1 MIRPFLLA
9 CALCIACAACGGIS
23 EEKYIAVMTELGCS
37 LVRENTPGAE
47 KIYAQHG
54 VTQAQIDAFRK
65 SGGTAMQRAASDIAK
80 KVAACHKI
88 EY

>member
-1 MIRPFLLA
+1 MIHRLLVICVVLA
-9 CALCIACAACGGIS
+9 TCAACSGLS
-23 EEKYIAVMTELGCS
+23 EEKYISVMTELGCS
-37 LVRENTPGAE
+37 LVREGTPGAE
-47 KIYAQHG
+47 KIYAQQG
-54 VTQAQIDAFRK
+54 VAQAQIDAFRK